1 MIELTKAQKKAA
13 RILIDRALQRECERF
28 LVDVKR
34 LVNTPLQED
43 SPHKRYLELYKKI
56 DSFDH
61 QIGKTYDGLGGSR
74 YFITVAGLY
83 YRDVLTEE
91 EIGLM
96 GDELKA
102 KIIEMKD
109 WW

>member
-1 MIELTKAQKKAA
+1 MRAFLGGCKASG
-13 RILIDRALQRECERF
+13 EH
-28 LVDVKR
+28 
-34 LVNTPLQED
+34 PLQED

>member
-13 RILIDRALQRECERF
+13 RILIDRGLQRECERF
-28 LVDVKR
+28 LLDVKR
-34 LVNTPLQED
+34 LVDTPLQED

-56 DSFDH
+56 DRFDH
-61 QIGKTYDGLGGSR
+61 QIGETYDGLGGSR

-102 KIIEMKD
+102 KIMAIRD
-109 WW
+109 L

>member
-61 QIGKTYDGLGGSR
+61 QIGKTYRTQRRTRWVTTLCPP
-74 YFITVAGLY
+74 
-83 YRDVLTEE
+83 
-91 EIGLM
+91 
-96 GDELKA
+96 
-102 KIIEMKD
+102 
-109 WW
+109 